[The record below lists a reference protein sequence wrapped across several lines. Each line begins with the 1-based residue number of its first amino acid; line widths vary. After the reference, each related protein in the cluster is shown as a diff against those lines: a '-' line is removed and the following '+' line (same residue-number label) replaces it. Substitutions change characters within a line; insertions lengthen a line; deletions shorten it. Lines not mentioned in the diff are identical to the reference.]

1 VFICILGIELQKM
14 IDNSDSI
21 IDRLKNGDRTVF
33 EELYREYYIRLC
45 YYCIKYVDRIED
57 AEEIVQ
63 DIFVKL
69 WEKHEELEI
78 NSSISAYL
86 HRAVQNY
93 ALNFLSKQKV
103 KDKYIL
109 VQDRNLYE
117 AFDDGL
123 VKLEEEELRK
133 ILKKAILE
141 LPEKRREIFEL
152 SRFDGMKNSKIATQ
166 LSISVKTVETQ
177 MTKALK
183 YLRIVLKDYVPMSL
197 IALALNLHLII

>member
-1 VFICILGIELQKM
+1 MIE
-14 IDNSDSI
+14 NSDNTI
-21 IDRLKNGDRTVF
+21 ERLKGGDRTVF

-45 YYCIKYVDRIED
+45 YYCVKYVERIED

-63 DIFVKL
+63 EIFVKL
-69 WEKHEELEI
+69 WDKHDELEI

-123 VKLEEEELRK
+123 IKLEEEELRK
-133 ILKKAILE
+133 ILKKAILK

-183 YLRIVLKDYVPMSL
+183 YLRIVLKDYVPV
-197 IALALNLHLII
+197 AIILMTIYQILDV